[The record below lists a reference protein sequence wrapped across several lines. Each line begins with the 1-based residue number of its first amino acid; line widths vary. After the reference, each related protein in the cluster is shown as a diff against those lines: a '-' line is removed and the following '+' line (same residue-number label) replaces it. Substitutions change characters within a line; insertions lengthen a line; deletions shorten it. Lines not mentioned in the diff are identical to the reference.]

1 MVYFKTLYH
10 VLNHSITVHVSVKS
24 IEQDQSHPT
33 FVKNSHMLV
42 RHLCQIQS
50 YVGWLVFSTQRWT

>member
-42 RHLCQIQS
+42 PHVVKYSHMSVGLC
-50 YVGWLVFSTQRWT
+50 F